1 MITEITLR
9 FLMTDPLI
17 VLYFS
22 EIWVWNTDTPITIL
36 YCNNT
41 KFCAATC
48 VEQYLAWLQRRT
60 SCSTV
65 ILSLNPFVPA
75 HRHPVPLS
83 WFRFPVAISPSLVS
97 VDNCRQQWYV
107 RKCRGNSSLYFLNS
121 SVPHRIENEPMLI
134 CTLGSCRS
142 ADVKQNSSAVKCP
155 IPTGGASPASAA
167 CHCCATATKSS
178 AQPSGPL
185 PTNGACYA

>member
-9 FLMTDPLI
+9 LLMMDPLT

-48 VEQYLAWLQRRT
+48 VEQYLVAKTHILFHGHFVTQ
-60 SCSTV
+60 SFCASTPSPSSIV
-65 ILSLNPFVPA
+65 LVPFPCGHLSLSGLYNNGMSESV
-75 HRHPVPLS
+75 
-83 WFRFPVAISPSLVS
+83 VATLHFTSLT
-97 VDNCRQQWYV
+97 
-107 RKCRGNSSLYFLNS
+107 
-121 SVPHRIENEPMLI
+121 HRIENEPMLI

>member
-1 MITEITLR
+1 M
-9 FLMTDPLI
+9 
-17 VLYFS
+17 
-22 EIWVWNTDTPITIL
+22 
-36 YCNNT
+36 
-41 KFCAATC
+41 
-48 VEQYLAWLQRRT
+48 
-60 SCSTV
+60 
-65 ILSLNPFVPA
+65 PA

-155 IPTGGASPASAA
+155 IPTGGASSDALLLPLLLPAIVV
-167 CHCCATATKSS
+167 
-178 AQPSGPL
+178 PL
-185 PTNGACYA
+185 PPSQVPNLQDRFPRMELVMLKEPSRFSGTNLPTALTPLSLATRGAKTADHNSRASSNLPYSFHCFR

>member
-1 MITEITLR
+1 M
-9 FLMTDPLI
+9 
-17 VLYFS
+17 
-22 EIWVWNTDTPITIL
+22 
-36 YCNNT
+36 
-41 KFCAATC
+41 
-48 VEQYLAWLQRRT
+48 
-60 SCSTV
+60 
-65 ILSLNPFVPA
+65 PA

-155 IPTGGASPASAA
+155 IPTGGASPDALLLPLLPAIVV
-167 CHCCATATKSS
+167 
-178 AQPSGPL
+178 PL
-185 PTNGACYA
+185 PPSQVPNLQDRFPRMELVMLKEPSRFSGTNLPTALTPLSLATRGAKTADHNSQASSNLPYSFHCFR